1 MNILIYVSDFH
12 PFCFQQCPRP
22 NQSWVEQGLLTA
34 QVRHNLTC
42 TPLAHYQG
50 TVHLS
55 WAGRG
60 SLRARDQ
67 NTCPT
72 SISSHSHG
80 CVLTAHTSRTPVL
93 ISLRLM
99 VGGVKYP
106 FPPGFAERQQKRK
119 VYLGTAATALQQLGT
134 MMRHYRASSLW
145 LGSTDF
151 PLVASPLAPPATV
164 LRVPPPASL

>member
-1 MNILIYVSDFH
+1 MPPAKPELDG
-12 PFCFQQCPRP
+12 
-22 NQSWVEQGLLTA
+22 QGLLTA
-34 QVRHNLTC
+34 QVRHSLTC

-60 SLRARDQ
+60 SLRAGDQ

-80 CVLTAHTSRTPVL
+80 CVLTALTSRTPAL

-99 VGGVKYP
+99 VGGVQYP
-106 FPPGFAERQQKRK
+106 YPPGSAERQQKRK
-119 VYLGTAATALQQLGT
+119 GYLGTAATALQRLGA
-134 MMRHYRASSLW
+134 MMMHYGASSLW

-151 PLVASPLAPPATV
+151 PLVASPLAPLATAP
-164 LRVPPPASL
+164 RVPPPASL